1 MQGEVYSW
9 VHVASAMAP
18 HMTLSATLRTRQL
31 SRIVSDLVV
40 HDRCQASRPAQASR
54 PTSSSSTE

>member
-9 VHVASAMAP
+9 VHVASAMA
-18 HMTLSATLRTRQL
+18 RTRQL